1 MLMLNVKSKIFGIV
15 QACTVFHNPLQ
26 YSISTRFPNTVSPD
40 IQIRRLLIVVSR
52 LNRFHFCC
60 SSNHNNNIISK
71 TICSV
76 LYWAH
81 SVLNSHNQNIY
92 IFYVR
97 AHSHCVWSP
106 FHLHNIFILG
116 LSNTFFLIAHFECEH
131 DVYEIPWRFY
141 CYKNFFRSV
150 LPLQT
155 FKIERP

>member
-1 MLMLNVKSKIFGIV
+1 MFFFINNLNIFTNHTNYTRSFFPQFNYTKNEDTMLMLNVKSKIFGIV

-81 SVLNSHNQNIY
+81 SVLNSHNQNKY
-92 IFYVR
+92 FFYVR

-106 FHLHNIFILG
+106 FHLYFG
-116 LSNTFFLIAHFECEH
+116 
-131 DVYEIPWRFY
+131 
-141 CYKNFFRSV
+141 
-150 LPLQT
+150 PLQY
-155 FKIERP
+155 FFSNCAF